1 MGFLRIS
8 SILLCA
14 VLAPAVAYG
23 HDVPPSR
30 DAAII
35 TMSAYAKGL
44 RADYFYSGGTVSDQ
58 IAVGMGVPD
67 KPVKQDDG
75 TWLVAGCR
83 PRSCDEKSAIIAT
96 SGGEALAAAIVH
108 YPCVKK
114 NSPEDCSKHPILTI
128 FLRSFVTSPDVPR
141 NLQEWGRREVAQY
154 KDRHPLRIEKIRML
168 PR

>member
-1 MGFLRIS
+1 M
-8 SILLCA
+8 
-14 VLAPAVAYG
+14 LAPGTVFA

-35 TMSAYAKGL
+35 TMRAYAKGL

-83 PRSCDEKSAIIAT
+83 PHSCDEKSAIIAT

-108 YPCVKK
+108 YPCGKK
-114 NSPEDCSKHPILTI
+114 PAVEDCLTKPILTI

-141 NLQEWGRREVAQY
+141 NLQTWARREVAQY
-154 KDRHPLRIEKIRML
+154 KDRHPLQIEKIKVL
-168 PR
+168 PH